1 MVDMAISKECIFCG
15 TLLDEENK
23 SQYACND
30 CLNKVNIL
38 KQLTKADNA
47 REKISKATQ
56 KYLRRKYDYQ
66 EERDNLALK
75 MLKDGFVFKSTD
87 EMCFAMQL
95 EKEKIRY
102 FSNYKIGNYSVDF
115 FLPDMKKI
123 VEIDGELYHTDE
135 NKDFIR
141 ERSIMSMVGEKYE
154 IVRIPASYVPNFIIK
169 NLKEIIEFIVDKRNF
184 DNRFRDTR
192 WDKDYLG
199 QYLSLQH
206 QLRRCN
212 K

>member
-1 MVDMAISKECIFCG
+1 MAISKECIFCG

-23 SQYACND
+23 NKYACND
-30 CLNKVNIL
+30 CLNKFNIL

-66 EERDNLALK
+66 EERDNVALK

-102 FSNYKIGNYSVDF
+102 FPNYKIGNYSVDF
-115 FLPDMKKI
+115 LLPDMKRI
-123 VEIDGELYHTDE
+123 IEIDGEIYHTNE
-135 NKDFIR
+135 NKEFIR
-141 ERSIMSMVGEKYE
+141 ERSIMSMVGEEYE
-154 IVRIPASYVPNFIIK
+154 IIRIPASYVPNFIIK
-169 NLKEIIEFIVDKRNF
+169 NLREIVEFIVDKRNF

-192 WDKDYLG
+192 WDKNYLE

-206 QLRRCN
+206 QIRRGIR
-212 K
+212 

>member
-1 MVDMAISKECIFCG
+1 MEISKECIFCG

-66 EERDNLALK
+66 EERDNVALK

-87 EMCFAMQL
+87 EMCL
-95 EKEKIRY
+95 
-102 FSNYKIGNYSVDF
+102 
-115 FLPDMKKI
+115 
-123 VEIDGELYHTDE
+123 
-135 NKDFIR
+135 
-141 ERSIMSMVGEKYE
+141 
-154 IVRIPASYVPNFIIK
+154 
-169 NLKEIIEFIVDKRNF
+169 
-184 DNRFRDTR
+184 
-192 WDKDYLG
+192 
-199 QYLSLQH
+199 
-206 QLRRCN
+206 RCN
-212 K
+212 LRKKK